1 MLKGRRNIFGH
12 FQQRSEVFSEV
23 AGTVMGTLH
32 FYSNPPMDEFPRQT
46 ASRKPFSKEP
56 TKYEKVDEGE
66 ERFIQRVPTKK

>member
-46 ASRKPFSKEP
+46 ASRKPFSKEL
-56 TKYEKVDEGE
+56 TKYEKVDGGE
-66 ERFIQRVPTKK
+66 ERFVQRVPTKK

>member
-1 MLKGRRNIFGH
+1 
-12 FQQRSEVFSEV
+12 
-23 AGTVMGTLH
+23 MGTLH
-32 FYSNPPMDEFPRQT
+32 FYSHPPMDEFSRQT

>member
-1 MLKGRRNIFGH
+1 MLKGRWNIFGH

-46 ASRKPFSKEP
+46 ASRKPFSKEL
-56 TKYEKVDEGE
+56 TKYEKVDGGE

>member
-46 ASRKPFSKEP
+46 ASSKPFSKKP
-56 TKYEKVDEGE
+56 TKYEKVDGGE

>member
-1 MLKGRRNIFGH
+1 MLKGHRNIFRH

-46 ASRKPFSKEP
+46 ASRKPFSKES
-56 TKYEKVDEGE
+56 TKYEKVDGGE

>member
-1 MLKGRRNIFGH
+1 MLKGHRNIFGH

-32 FYSNPPMDEFPRQT
+32 FYSNLPMDEFPRQT

-56 TKYEKVDEGE
+56 TKYEKVDGGEG
-66 ERFIQRVPTKK
+66 RFIQRVPTKK

>member
-1 MLKGRRNIFGH
+1 MLKGHRNIFGH

-56 TKYEKVDEGE
+56 TKYEKVDGGE
-66 ERFIQRVPTKK
+66 ERFIQRVPTKT